1 MKNSNKQ
8 CNLSSCNNSRTNK
21 SRNARKTNYIKINR
35 IKFIGSALTSLL
47 LFPVLLSCTSN
58 LNNTASA
65 QENKNKPGQ
74 TSQDTIAPVK
84 KDTISIVAVGDIMLG
99 SAYPSKSNL
108 PPDDAVG
115 SFKNVASYLK
125 GDIVFGNLEGCF
137 LNNGKS
143 TKCKDTI
150 GNSCFAFRMP
160 ERYANIYKEAGFNLL
175 SVANNH
181 VGDFG
186 LKGRKRSAQLLD
198 SLEIKYAG
206 LTSHPYT
213 IFEKDS
219 IKYGF
224 CAFAPNENT
233 VSINQI
239 DSAKALV
246 AFLKK
251 QVNIVIVSFHGGGE
265 GARFEHVPR
274 ANEIFYKENR
284 GNVYAFS
291 HAVIDA
297 GADIVL
303 GQGPHVTRA
312 VEVYKNKFIAYSLG
326 NFCTYGQFSL
336 KGPNGFAPL
345 LTIKLNG
352 QGDFLYADVLS
363 VKQDKINRLTLDQN
377 QTAMQKIISLTDA
390 DFPGHNLSFTNN
402 RIIQKKQLNQ
412 PSN

>member
-1 MKNSNKQ
+1 MKF
-8 CNLSSCNNSRTNK
+8 
-21 SRNARKTNYIKINR
+21 KITG
-35 IKFIGSALTSLL
+35 FILLAVITSLI
-47 LFPVLLSCTSN
+47 LLSCTGN
-58 LNNTASA
+58 VNVAA
-65 QENKNKPGQ
+65 EQK
-74 TSQDTIAPVK
+74 TSPL
-84 KDTISIVAVGDIMLG
+84 KDTLLKVTKDTLTITAVGDIMLG

-108 PPDDAVG
+108 PADDAVG
-115 SFKNVASYLK
+115 SFKNVASFLK

-137 LNNGKS
+137 LNAGKS

-160 ERYANIYKEAGFNLL
+160 ERYAGIYKEAGFNLL

-186 LKGRKRSAQLLD
+186 WKGRKRSAAILD
-198 SLEIKYAG
+198 SLGIKYAG

-219 IKYGF
+219 VKYGF

-239 DSAKALV
+239 DSAKELV
-246 AFLKK
+246 SFLKK
-251 QVNIVIVSFHGGGE
+251 QVDIVIVSFHGGGE
-265 GARFEHVPR
+265 GARFEHVTR

-312 VEVYKNKFIAYSLG
+312 VEVYKNKLIAYSLG
-326 NFCTYGQFSL
+326 NFCTYGMFSL

-345 LTIKLNG
+345 ITVKLNG
-352 QGDFLYADVLS
+352 KGDFLYADVVS
-363 VKQDKINRLTLDQN
+363 VKQDKVNRLTLDN
-377 QTAMQKIISLTDA
+377 NHTAFNKIKSLTDL
-390 DFPGHNLSFTNN
+390 DFPGHNLVFNDQ
-402 RIIQKKQLNQ
+402 RIELKK
-412 PSN
+412 